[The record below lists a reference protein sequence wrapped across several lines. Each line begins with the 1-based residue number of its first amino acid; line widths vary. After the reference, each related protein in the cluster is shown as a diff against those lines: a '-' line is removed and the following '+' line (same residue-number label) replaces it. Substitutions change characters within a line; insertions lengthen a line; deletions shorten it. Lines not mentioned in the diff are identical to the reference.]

1 MPEPVMGSLALRLA
15 AVLVLVAANAFFV
28 AAEFALVAARR
39 TRIEELIRRGDR
51 KAKTV
56 QQALQDLYRQL
67 SAAQLGITVASILL
81 GYVAEDTV
89 AHLFRE
95 WFAGLPPALDFLTRG
110 GIASVV
116 AVAIISFLHVVCG
129 DQAPKAWAI
138 TSPERTSRWIARPL
152 ILFSWITR
160 PFTDTLNWS
169 ANRVVRLLGI
179 RGTTAELER
188 IHSPEEIRM
197 LVAQSRRRGG
207 LDAGDARMLEGVF
220 EFSEKTAREVMTP
233 RTDMVAL
240 PLDLTLEEAA
250 DQVAVAGR
258 SRDPVYRES
267 LDDIVG
273 LVHAKDILAGVPSA
287 KGGRLQAVL
296 RPARFG
302 PGTPERWAASPRWAT
317 RSRFRA
323 PCSRSWR
330 WTGAGWAP
338 CGWPPRRRR
347 EAPLHDRADPPR
359 RARPRGGSGAPA
371 ADAAACRAGATR
383 RGGLRGDHPAHL
395 RVRGGVRPRGRRR
408 RPRRPAD
415 PLLRPRRQ
423 AARAPLRLHGERG
436 PAGGDEAR
444 RPSHAPPPLLQ
455 RRGVPPRPRAGE
467 QRRPAPRNF
476 AGRCRAVG
484 RRHQRRRR
492 RGAPPRARAGP
503 ARVPA
508 GIPGQPRARRRAGAR
523 ARRLAARAAD
533 PRATAHRPQGRRWP
547 CHRGARVAHGAA
559 VHHRP
564 TGGAR
569 PRAARRARRPRG
581 D

>member
-39 TRIEELIRRGDR
+39 TRIEEMIRRGDR

-95 WFAGLPPALDFLTRG
+95 WFAGLPPALNFLTRG
-110 GIASVV
+110 GIASIV
-116 AVAIISFLHVVCG
+116 AVAIISFLHVVFG
-129 DQAPKAWAI
+129 EQAPKAWAI
-138 TSPERTSRWIARPL
+138 TYPEKTSRWIARPL

-160 PFTDTLNWS
+160 PLTDALNWS

-258 SRDPVYRES
+258 SRYPVYRES

-273 LVHAKDILAGVPSA
+273 LVHAKDILGGVRSA

-296 RPARFG
+296 RPAVFV
-302 PGTPERWAASPRWAT
+302 PGTREVEDVLTDMKRQKIHLAIVLDEFGGTAGLVPLEDLLEEIVGPIYDEYDRPAVVTNQVAT
-317 RSRFRA
+317 
-323 PCSRSWR
+323 P
-330 WTGAGWAP
+330 
-338 CGWPPRRRR
+338 
-347 EAPLHDRADPPR
+347 
-359 RARPRGGSGAPA
+359 
-371 ADAAACRAGATR
+371 ADA
-383 RGGLRGDHPAHL
+383 
-395 RVRGGVRPRGRRR
+395 
-408 RPRRPAD
+408 
-415 PLLRPRRQ
+415 
-423 AARAPLRLHGERG
+423 
-436 PAGGDEAR
+436 
-444 RPSHAPPPLLQ
+444 S
-455 RRGVPPRPRAGE
+455 
-467 QRRPAPRNF
+467 
-476 AGRCRAVG
+476 
-484 RRHQRRRR
+484 
-492 RGAPPRARAGP
+492 
-503 ARVPA
+503 
-508 GIPGQPRARRRAGAR
+508 
-523 ARRLAARAAD
+523 RLARLPGSAEVDDVNRLLKRHLDDAD
-533 PRATAHRPQGRRWP
+533 YTTIGGRLF
-547 CHRGARVAHGAA
+547 G
-559 VHHRP
+559 
-564 TGGAR
+564 
-569 PRAARRARRPRG
+569 
-581 D
+581 